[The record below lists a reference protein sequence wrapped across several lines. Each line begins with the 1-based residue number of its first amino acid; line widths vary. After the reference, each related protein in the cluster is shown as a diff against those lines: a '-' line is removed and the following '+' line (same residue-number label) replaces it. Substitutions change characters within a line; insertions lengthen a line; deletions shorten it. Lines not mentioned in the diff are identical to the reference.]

1 MTSSSS
7 TTFTKTITILTLIAT
22 VVSIMAV
29 ASLIVQLYFDI
40 ENLNKEILGLNETK
54 SIQTIEIKKLK
65 KEIII
70 VQKFDQ
76 TLIML
81 RNKFCFGSTSSL
93 KNIEFPL

>member
-70 VQKFDQ
+70 LNNQV
-76 TLIML
+76 IV
-81 RNKFCFGSTSSL
+81 L
-93 KNIEFPL
+93 KNQEGQA